1 MEKLVMYKDKFFFLQ
16 SINFDKY
23 DMEFAIYNLA
33 NEQIGSTF
41 FGFNE
46 GANPFDNEV
55 ETDEFMEWVQ
65 DESHKI
71 EAEFKFLFEFFHPV
85 EAADELGFSAPELAI
100 MMQEKWNISYE
111 IMDAIL
117 P

>member
-1 MEKLVMYKDKFFFLQ
+1 
-16 SINFDKY
+16 
-23 DMEFAIYNLA
+23 MEFAIYNLA
-33 NEQIGSTF
+33 TEQIGSTF

-85 EAADELGFSAPELAI
+85 EAADELGFSAPELAT